1 MHRFFMNRF
10 FQSRIEERQET
21 SSMTVNT
28 TQLKKNERMIFDLRA
43 MYARYG
49 YSQFK
54 IRKFEEF
61 ELYVKN
67 KDFLESVNVITFTD
81 TNGKLMALKPDV
93 TLSVVKNSRDV
104 PGTVQKVYYNENI
117 YRVSKRSHM
126 FEELM
131 QVGIECIGDIDDYN
145 IFEVLMLALKT
156 LRSISEK
163 SILDV
168 SNLDIVSAILSDYH
182 VSDSTRIKMLHC
194 LGDKNIHT
202 LRKICEE
209 NDVSPGGIE
218 VLEKLTRIYGRP
230 EKVLPKLRSLLK
242 GGAIE
247 EPALT
252 RTLAA
257 VDDLERIIDTFTDMK
272 LRDMIRLDFSVVSD
286 VNYYNGIVFNG
297 FIRGIP
303 DCVISGGQ
311 YDRLMQKM
319 KRKSGAI
326 GFGVYMDRL
335 ERLLEET
342 PEYDIDVLLL
352 YDEDAD
358 IHDLNDAV
366 RTMTKAGQTVLAQRR
381 IPEKLR
387 YRTLMRLEG
396 GEVTTIEADA

>member
-1 MHRFFMNRF
+1 
-10 FQSRIEERQET
+10 
-21 SSMTVNT
+21 
-28 TQLKKNERMIFDLRA
+28 MIFDLRA
-43 MYARYG
+43 LYAQYG

-61 ELYVKN
+61 ELYVRN
-67 KDFLESVNVITFTD
+67 KDFLDSVNVITFTD

-93 TLSVVKNSRDV
+93 TLSVVKNSKDV

-145 IFEVLMLALKT
+145 IFEVLMLAAKT
-156 LRSISEK
+156 LRSIS
-163 SILDV
+163 SRCILDV

-182 VSDSTRIKMLHC
+182 VTDSTRIEMLAC
-194 LGDKNIHT
+194 LADKNVHT
-202 LRKICEE
+202 LRRICQE

-230 EKVLPKLRSLLK
+230 EKVLPRLRQLLR

-247 EPALT
+247 QPALDK
-252 RTLAA
+252 TLKA
-257 VDDLERIIDTFTDMK
+257 VDDLERILNTFTDMK
-272 LRDMIRLDFSVVSD
+272 LHDMIRLDFSVVSD

-303 DCVISGGQ
+303 ECVLSGGQ

-335 ERLLEET
+335 ERLLQED
-342 PEYDIDVLLL
+342 PEYDIEILLL
-352 YDEDAD
+352 YDESAD
-358 IHDLNDAV
+358 VNTLNDVV
-366 RTMTKAGQTVLAQRR
+366 RNMTHEGHSVLAQRS
-381 IPEKLR
+381 IPEKLKFK
-387 YRTLMRLEG
+387 TLMRLTD
-396 GEVTTIEADA
+396 GEVKEIEADA

>member
-1 MHRFFMNRF
+1 
-10 FQSRIEERQET
+10 
-21 SSMTVNT
+21 MTEGI
-28 TQLKKNERMIFDLRA
+28 TQLKKQERMIFDLRA
-43 MYARYG
+43 MYAQYG

-61 ELYVKN
+61 ELYVRN
-67 KDFLESVNVITFTD
+67 KDFLDSVNVITFTD

-93 TLSVVKNSRDV
+93 TLSIVKNSKDV

-117 YRVSKRSHM
+117 YRVSRRSHM

-156 LRSISEK
+156 LRSISSK
-163 SILDV
+163 AILDV

-182 VSDSTRIKMLHC
+182 VSDSTRTRMLRC
-194 LGDKNIHT
+194 LGEKNIHT
-202 LRKICEE
+202 LRRICQE
-209 NDVSPGGIE
+209 NDVTPGGIE

-230 EKVLPKLRSLLK
+230 ETVLPKLRKLLK

-252 RTLAA
+252 RSLQA
-257 VDDLERIIDTFTDMK
+257 VDDLERIVNTFTDTK
-272 LRDMIRLDFSVVSD
+272 LKDMIRLDFSVISD

-303 DCVISGGQ
+303 ECVISGGQ

-335 ERLLEET
+335 ERLLQET
-342 PEYDIDVLLL
+342 ADYDIDVLLL
-352 YDEDAD
+352 YEEGTD
-358 IHDLNDAV
+358 INDLNTAV
-366 RTMTKAGQTVLAQRR
+366 RTLTKAGQTVLAQRR
-381 IPEKLR
+381 IPEKLT
-387 YRTLMRLEG
+387 YRKLMRIED
-396 GEVTTIEADA
+396 GEVKEIEADA

>member
-1 MHRFFMNRF
+1 MA
-10 FQSRIEERQET
+10 
-21 SSMTVNT
+21 VNT
-28 TQLKKNERMIFDLRA
+28 TQLKKHERMIFDLRA
-43 MYARYG
+43 MYAQYG
-49 YSQFK
+49 YTQFK

-61 ELYVKN
+61 ELYVRN
-67 KDFLESVNVITFTD
+67 KDFLDSVNVITFTD

-93 TLSVVKNSRDV
+93 TLSVVKNSKDEA
-104 PGTVQKVYYNENI
+104 GTVQKVYYNENI

-145 IFEVLMLALKT
+145 IFEVLMLAAKT
-156 LRSISEK
+156 LREISPK
-163 SILDV
+163 AILDV

-182 VSDSTRIKMLHC
+182 VTDSTRIEMLAC

-202 LRKICEE
+202 LRRICQE
-209 NDVSPGGIE
+209 NDVTPGGIE
-218 VLEKLTRIYGRP
+218 LLEKLTRIYGRP
-230 EKVLPKLRSLLK
+230 ETVLPKLRKLLQS
-242 GGAIE
+242 GALE
-247 EPALT
+247 EPALGQ
-252 RTLAA
+252 TLQA
-257 VDDLERIIDTFTDMK
+257 VDDLERILDTFTDKK

-342 PEYDIDVLLL
+342 AEYDIEILLL
-352 YDEDAD
+352 YDETAK
-358 IHDLNDAV
+358 ITQLNDTI
-366 RTMTKAGQTVLAQRR
+366 RNLTHEGHTVVAQRK
-381 IPEKLR
+381 IPDKLKYKR
-387 YRTLMRLEG
+387 LMRLTD
-396 GEVTTIEADA
+396 GEVTEIETDA

>member
-1 MHRFFMNRF
+1 MA
-10 FQSRIEERQET
+10 
-21 SSMTVNT
+21 VNQA
-28 TQLKKNERMIFDLRA
+28 QLKKYEQMIFELRA

-61 ELYVKN
+61 ELYVRN
-67 KDFLESVNVITFTD
+67 KDFLDSVNVITFTD

-117 YRVSKRSHM
+117 YRVSRRSHM

-156 LRSISEK
+156 LRSISPG

-182 VSDSTRIKMLHC
+182 VSEATRTDMIRC
-194 LGDKNIHT
+194 LGDKNLHT
-202 LRKICEE
+202 LRRICQE

-230 EKVLPKLRSLLK
+230 ENVIPRLRQLLR

-252 RTLAA
+252 KTLQA
-257 VDDLERIIDTFTDMK
+257 VDDLERILGTFTDQK
-272 LRDMIRLDFSVVSD
+272 LKDMIRLDFSVISD
-286 VNYYNGIVFNG
+286 MNYYNGIVFNG
-297 FIRGIP
+297 FIRDIP

-319 KRKSGAI
+319 KRRSGAI

-335 ERLLEET
+335 ERLLQEDN
-342 PEYDIDVLLL
+342 EYDIEILLL
-352 YDEDAD
+352 YDEDTD

-366 RTMTKAGQTVLAQRR
+366 RTLTKGGHSVVAQRS
-381 IPEKLR
+381 IPEKLA
-387 YRTLMRLEG
+387 YRTLMRIEG
-396 GEVTTIEADA
+396 GEVKTIEADA

>member
-1 MHRFFMNRF
+1 
-10 FQSRIEERQET
+10 
-21 SSMTVNT
+21 MTVNKA
-28 TQLKKNERMIFDLRA
+28 QLKKSEQMIFDLRGL
-43 MYARYG
+43 YALYG
-49 YSQFK
+49 YHQFR

-67 KDFLESVNVITFTD
+67 KDFLDSVNIITFTD

-93 TLSVVKNSRDV
+93 TLSIVKNSRDI
-104 PGTVQKVYYNENI
+104 PGTVQKVCYNENI

-145 IFEVLMLALKT
+145 VFEVLMLALKT
-156 LRSISEK
+156 LRHISPK
-163 SILDV
+163 SLLDV

-182 VSDSTRIKMLHC
+182 VTDATRTEMIRC

-202 LRKICEE
+202 LRRICRE

-230 EKVLPKLRSLLK
+230 ETVLPRLRKLLR

-252 RTLAA
+252 KSLQA
-257 VDDLERIIDTFTDMK
+257 VDELERIVETFTDQK
-272 LRDMIRLDFSVVSD
+272 LKDMIRLDFSVISD

-297 FIRGIP
+297 FVRGIP

-335 ERLLEET
+335 ERLLEENSA
-342 PEYDIDVLLL
+342 YDVDILLL
-352 YDEDAD
+352 YEDKTD
-358 IHDLNDAV
+358 INDLNTAV
-366 RTMTKAGQTVLAQRR
+366 RTLTKAGHTVSAQRCV
-381 IPEKLR
+381 PEKLA
-387 YRTLMRLEG
+387 YRQLMKLEE
-396 GEVTTIEADA
+396 GEVKIIEADA

>member
-1 MHRFFMNRF
+1 
-10 FQSRIEERQET
+10 
-21 SSMTVNT
+21 MTT
-28 TQLKKNERMIFDLRA
+28 TKRKPITQLKKSEQMIFDLRA
-43 MYARYG
+43 MYAQYG
-49 YSQFK
+49 YTQFK

-61 ELYVKN
+61 ELYVRN
-67 KDFLESVNVITFTD
+67 KDFLDSVNVITFTD

-93 TLSVVKNSRDV
+93 TLSVVKNSKDV

-117 YRVSKRSHM
+117 YRVSRRSHM

-156 LRSISEK
+156 LRSISPK
-163 SILDV
+163 SILDL
-168 SNLDIVSAILSDYH
+168 SNQDIVSEILSDYH
-182 VSDSTRIKMLHC
+182 VSDATRTRMLRC
-194 LGDKNIHT
+194 LGEKNIHT
-202 LRKICEE
+202 LRRICQE

-230 EKVLPKLRSLLK
+230 ETVLPRLRKLLQ

-252 RTLAA
+252 RSLQA
-257 VDDLERIIDTFTDMK
+257 VDDLERIINTFTDMQ
-272 LRDMIRLDFSVVSD
+272 LRDMIRLDFSVISD
-286 VNYYNGIVFNG
+286 MNYYNGLVFNG

-303 DCVISGGQ
+303 DCVLSGGQ

-342 PEYDIDVLLL
+342 ADYDIDVLLL
-352 YDEDAD
+352 YDEQED
-358 IHDLNDAV
+358 INDLNTAV
-366 RTMTKAGQTVLAQRR
+366 RTLTKAGQTVLAQRR
-381 IPEKLR
+381 IPDKLAYRKLMKLEK
-387 YRTLMRLEG
+387 
-396 GEVTTIEADA
+396 GEVKEIEADA